1 MGAFVH
7 AVEIFWAQVSAIS
20 WGFLALGLVCHL
32 AKMACRSRAWQGI
45 LAAAYPTAS
54 VRWRDVAG
62 AYAAGVGVNAIVPVR
77 GGDLV
82 ALYLAKRRIS
92 GSTYA
97 TLASSLAVAM
107 VFDVA
112 AAGVLLAWAI
122 SEGVLPGLDVLPR
135 LRAFDLAWII
145 DHPVAFT
152 AIAVSAAVLVAVLL
166 VKASRRV
173 GALRRHLAQGFA
185 IFHDWRTYVRTVASW
200 QLADWVLRLATI
212 YCFLGAFGIG
222 VELGISDG
230 LRDALLVQVTQSVS
244 ALVPLTP
251 SGIGTEQALVV
262 YLFAGRVPTGALIG
276 FSVGMQLVLVVANV
290 IVGFGAIL
298 LALRTL
304 RWRRHLEREHALLTS
319 VAAVDTWSGRKVRV
333 GDQAQ
338 RP

>member
-54 VRWRDVAG
+54 IRWRDVAG

-77 GGDLV
+77 GG
-82 ALYLAKRRIS
+82 
-92 GSTYA
+92 
-97 TLASSLAVAM
+97 
-107 VFDVA
+107 
-112 AAGVLLAWAI
+112 
-122 SEGVLPGLDVLPR
+122 PGLDVLPR

-319 VAAVDTWSGRKVRV
+319 VAAVDTWSGPKVRV